1 MTPSEGRGRR
11 GRERSQPLVMNKT
24 MTQQQLERFRA
35 HLYAL
40 KNLLNQLADESMRYA
55 ADKHTATLV
64 AQELQLLEQEI
75 PGLVPPLRLE
85 DLYERVSG
93 AQPYYR
99 AQGLR
104 SHLAI
109 AVGKLEAEIQPPESN
124 PVEEREFLYVKNA
137 KLRKILKRDYQELQR
152 ASIAS
157 CWKSVLI
164 LAAVAIE
171 TILVDLLL
179 QHESAAKTAS
189 KAPKKPN
196 IIDWDLADL
205 INVCVER
212 QLVSPGVEKLS
223 HSVREYRNLIH
234 PGNELRTG
242 LTFDVEEA
250 KIAIE
255 VLHMIDRH
263 LSQ

>member
-1 MTPSEGRGRR
+1 
-11 GRERSQPLVMNKT
+11 MNKV
-24 MTQQQLERFRA
+24 MTQQQLKRLMV

-64 AQELQLLEQEI
+64 AQELQLLEQEV

-85 DLYERVSG
+85 DLYERVSA

-104 SHLAI
+104 SHLAM
-109 AVGKLEAEIQPPESN
+109 AVGKLEAEIHPPESN
-124 PVEEREFLYVKNA
+124 PVIEKREFLYVKDA
-137 KLRKILKRDYQELQR
+137 KLRRILERDYQELQR

-157 CWKSVLI
+157 CWKSVII
-164 LAAVAIE
+164 LAGGAIE
-171 TILVDLLL
+171 TILEDLLL

-189 KAPKKPN
+189 KAPKKPD
-196 IIDWDLADL
+196 ITGWDLADL
-205 INVCVER
+205 INVCVEL
-212 QLVSPGVEKLS
+212 QFVSPGVEKLS